1 MAALTVVS
9 CTPGDS
15 DSESPAT
22 PLPET
27 ANYTTSRWI
36 ENPAVDLMSPDGTFI
51 RAVMEAQR
59 AADLTLVRKRDALDN
74 VGFPGFAR
82 AFNNPERADNY
93 FSLPNKGW
101 SYAGTDYY
109 EVVKFSRDGETRTA
123 GVCNYKSMT
132 ASKPPG
138 NDLYETVATDK
149 YGFGSVITYSPNPD
163 LPIEK
168 QHTPPAMQ
176 RGPANRPTDD
186 VFGTWVITDIT
197 PLIAGRLPC
206 GKPAPG
212 TPPDR
217 PDPFVSPEPPPSL
230 PPQPGWPGGGVS

>member
-1 MAALTVVS
+1 M
-9 CTPGDS
+9 
-15 DSESPAT
+15 
-22 PLPET
+22 
-27 ANYTTSRWI
+27 
-36 ENPAVDLMSPDGTFI
+36 DLMSADGTFI

-59 AADLTLVRKRDALDN
+59 AADLALVRKREALDN
-74 VGFPGFAR
+74 TGFPGFAR
-82 AFNNPERADNY
+82 AFNNPELADEY

-109 EVVKFSRDGETRTA
+109 EVVEFGRDGEMRTA

-132 ASKPPG
+132 ASKRPG
-138 NDLYETVATDK
+138 NDLYETVAADN
-149 YGFGSVITYSPNPD
+149 YGFGSIITYGPNPN
-163 LPIEK
+163 LPTEK

-197 PLIAGRLPC
+197 ALVGGRLPC

-212 TPPDR
+212 TPPGRTDR
-217 PDPFVSPEPPPSL
+217 HTSPEPPASL
-230 PPQPGWPGGGVS
+230 PPDPGWPDGEPS